1 MKYVI
6 LLTLLTTVFYN
17 TQAMEKKKEE
27 EENKQPQQQT
37 IYPFGDEPEIQTQE
51 YQIAKNGIDDLLMQT
66 EECQKALEYIK
77 LKYLNPHQ
85 ELTPTIKAIL
95 EKHGF
100 LVNNTITKEMCA
112 AVEEYK
118 STKTYFKQVKKSQ
131 KKQFMQHINNL
142 PAEKQATVLENTKQ
156 QMLAFKKKL
165 DEKKEK

>member
-51 YQIAKNGIDDLLMQT
+51 YQIAKNGINDLLMQT
-66 EECQKALEYIK
+66 EEGQKALEYIK

-95 EKHGF
+95 EKHGL
-100 LVNNTITKEMCA
+100 LVNNTITKEMYT

-118 STKTYFKQVKKSQ
+118 STQTYFKQVKKSQ
-131 KKQFMQHINNL
+131 KKQFKQHLSNL
-142 PAEKQATVLENTKQ
+142 SAEKQATVLENTQ
-156 QMLAFKKKL
+156 QMLSFKKKI